1 MNKIS
6 FNLISLFKENII
18 NLYEGILIFL
28 KLNFYKFINIFIYLL
43 LIVIFYFIFKIL
55 INRLIKVSMN
65 LKNIPYSQDRLIT
78 LSSVFTSI
86 LKVILGFVFILL
98 ILKEFDVNIIHILT
112 GAGVIGAAVVYIF
125 QGIIQDIMRGWILIF
140 EDQMRKGEWVN
151 INNSFIGKVLEFN
164 LRHVVL
170 RDRERNL
177 IFIPNSQINMVWNL
191 SRREK
196 KKVIK
201 VKLKNEI
208 EISEILKKIE
218 NLIKK
223 FKEENKNISE
233 VKLEKDINISSEFVE
248 VFISFKTKFL
258 LLEEISQK
266 LKIKIYEEL
275 KPQILEIS

>member
-1 MNKIS
+1 MDKVSIS
-6 FNLISLFKENII
+6 IFRIFKENLID
-18 NLYEGILIFL
+18 LYEGILIFL
-28 KLNFYKFINIFIYLL
+28 KLNFNKLLNIFIYFLI
-43 LIVIFYFIFKIL
+43 LIVFYFILKIF
-55 INRLIKVSMN
+55 INRIIKISMN

-78 LSSVFTSI
+78 LSSVFNSA
-86 LKVILGFVFILL
+86 LKVLFGFVLVLL
-98 ILKEFDVNIIHILT
+98 ILKEFDVNVIHILT

-125 QGIIQDIMRGWILIF
+125 QGIIQDIIRGWILIF

-208 EISEILKKIE
+208 EISEALKIIE
-218 NLIKK
+218 NLINK

-233 VKLEKDINISSEFVE
+233 IKIEKDINITTEFIE
-248 VFISFKTKFL
+248 IFISFKTKFL